1 MMVVGLTG
9 GIGSGKSTVAKMLEE
24 LGVPVY
30 NSDIEAKSLMVS
42 SKVLKRKIVVLL
54 GEQSYSEKE
63 LNREYIASRV
73 FKDRALLQK
82 LNEIVHPAVR
92 KHFIRWSKKQDHPYV
107 VQETALLFENG
118 SNYLY
123 DKTILVTA
131 PKDIRVARIVAR
143 DGSTKQQVLQ
153 RMQNQLGDEQKLALA
168 DFVIENI
175 DLDRTAMKLR
185 ELNKALLAYC

>member
-30 NSDIEAKSLMVS
+30 NSDIEAKNLMVT
-42 SKVLKRKIVVLL
+42 SKVLKRKIVALL
-54 GEQSYSEKE
+54 GEQSYSKNE
-63 LNREYIASRV
+63 LNREYIASLV
-73 FKDRALLQK
+73 FNDRALLQK

-92 KHFIRWSKKQDHPYV
+92 KHFIKWSKKQDHPYV

-153 RMQNQLGDEQKLALA
+153 RIQNQLGDEQKLALA

-175 DLDRTAMKLR
+175 DLDRTVIKLR
-185 ELNKALLAYC
+185 ELNKALLEYC

>member
-1 MMVVGLTG
+1 MVVGLTG

-30 NSDIEAKSLMVS
+30 NSDIAAKNLMVT
-42 SKVLKRKIVVLL
+42 SKVLKRKIVALL
-54 GEQSYSEKE
+54 GEQSYSKNE
-63 LNREYIASRV
+63 LNREYIASLV
-73 FKDRALLQK
+73 FNDRALLQK

-92 KHFIRWSKKQDHPYV
+92 KHFIKWSKKQDHPYV

-175 DLDRTAMKLR
+175 DLDRTAIKLR
-185 ELNKALLAYC
+185 ELNKALLEYC

>member
-1 MMVVGLTG
+1 MVVGLTG

-30 NSDIEAKSLMVS
+30 NSDIEAKNLMVT
-42 SKVLKRKIVVLL
+42 SKVLKRKIVALL
-54 GEQSYSEKE
+54 GEQSYSKNE
-63 LNREYIASRV
+63 LNREYIASLV
-73 FKDRALLQK
+73 FNDRALLQK

-92 KHFIRWSKKQDHPYV
+92 KHFIKWSKKQDHPYV

-175 DLDRTAMKLR
+175 DLDRTAIKLR
-185 ELNKALLAYC
+185 ELNKALLEYC

>member
-1 MMVVGLTG
+1 MVVGLTG

-30 NSDIEAKSLMVS
+30 NSDIEAKSLMVN
-42 SKVLKRKIVVLL
+42 SKVLKRKIVELL
-54 GEQSYSEKE
+54 GPQSYNENE

-92 KHFIRWSKKQDHPYV
+92 KHFIKWSKKQDHPYV

-175 DLDRTAMKLR
+175 DLDRTAIKLR
-185 ELNKALLAYC
+185 ALNKALLEYC

>member
-1 MMVVGLTG
+1 MVVGLTG

-30 NSDIEAKSLMVS
+30 NSDIEAKNLMVT
-42 SKVLKRKIVVLL
+42 SKVLKRKIVALL
-54 GEQSYSEKE
+54 GEQSYSKNE
-63 LNREYIASRV
+63 LNREYIASLV
-73 FKDRALLQK
+73 FNDRALLQK

-92 KHFIRWSKKQDHPYV
+92 KHFIKWSKKQDHPYV

-123 DKTILVTA
+123 DKTILVIA

-175 DLDRTAMKLR
+175 DLDRTAIKLR
-185 ELNKALLAYC
+185 ELNKALLEYC

>member
-1 MMVVGLTG
+1 MVVGLTG

-30 NSDIEAKSLMVS
+30 NSDIEAKNLMVT
-42 SKVLKRKIVVLL
+42 SKVLKRKIVALL
-54 GEQSYSEKE
+54 GEQSYSKNE
-63 LNREYIASRV
+63 LNREYIASLV
-73 FKDRALLQK
+73 FNDRALLQK

-92 KHFIRWSKKQDHPYV
+92 KHFIKWSKKQDHPYV

-175 DLDRTAMKLR
+175 DLDRTVIKLR
-185 ELNKALLAYC
+185 ELNKALLEYC

>member
-30 NSDIEAKSLMVS
+30 NSDIEAKNLMVT
-42 SKVLKRKIVVLL
+42 SKVLKRKIVALL
-54 GEQSYSEKE
+54 GEQSYSKNE
-63 LNREYIASRV
+63 LNREYIASLV
-73 FKDRALLQK
+73 FNDRALLQK

-92 KHFIRWSKKQDHPYV
+92 KHFIKWSKKQDHPYV

-175 DLDRTAMKLR
+175 DLDRTAIKLR
-185 ELNKALLAYC
+185 ELNKALLEYC

>member
-1 MMVVGLTG
+1 MVVGLTG

-30 NSDIEAKSLMVS
+30 NSDIEAKSLMVN
-42 SKVLKRKIVVLL
+42 SKVLKRKIVELL
-54 GEQSYSEKE
+54 GAQSYNENE

-92 KHFIRWSKKQDHPYV
+92 KHFIKWSKKQDHPYV

-175 DLDRTAMKLR
+175 DLDRTAIKLR
-185 ELNKALLAYC
+185 ALNKALLEYC

>member
-1 MMVVGLTG
+1 MVVGLTG

-30 NSDIEAKSLMVS
+30 NSDIEAKNLMVT
-42 SKVLKRKIVVLL
+42 SKVLKRKIVALL
-54 GEQSYSEKE
+54 GEQSYSKNE
-63 LNREYIASRV
+63 LNREYIASLV
-73 FKDRALLQK
+73 FNDRDLLQK

-92 KHFIRWSKKQDHPYV
+92 KHFIKWSKKQDHPYV

-175 DLDRTAMKLR
+175 DLDRTAIKLR
-185 ELNKALLAYC
+185 ELNKALLEYC